1 LESATKI
8 EGDNNHCYSPSQVNQ
23 QEHLLPTV
31 GQVKLIPLD
40 TNTSSST
47 PAHEMR
53 NTRQGAMVADE
64 DEVPMLQQ
72 IMETTRVL
80 QQAIEDHRREQ
91 DRLREEA
98 QIEQERL

>member
-1 LESATKI
+1 
-8 EGDNNHCYSPSQVNQ
+8 
-23 QEHLLPTV
+23 
-31 GQVKLIPLD
+31 
-40 TNTSSST
+40 
-47 PAHEMR
+47 
-53 NTRQGAMVADE
+53 MVADE